1 MFHRFIIICSIAAA
15 LGACATQSTSQT
27 AAQPVAKTIA
37 VTAQLSTLSSLLEKA
52 GLQATLNGEGPFT
65 VFAPSNDAFKA
76 VPQKT
81 LDELAANP
89 AQLKEVLTYHVLVA
103 KLMADEVKTGNAK
116 TVQGGNVAV
125 AKAGSFVTVEDAMVQ
140 TADIKATNGVVHVID
155 RVLMPP
161 KR

>member
-1 MFHRFIIICSIAAA
+1 MFRRFIIICSFAAA
-15 LGACATQSTSQT
+15 LGACATQSTPQI
-27 AAQPVAKTIA
+27 APQPVAKTIA
-37 VTAQLSTLSSLLEKA
+37 STAQLSSLNSLLEKA
-52 GLQATLNGEGPFT
+52 GLQAALNSEGPFT

-89 AQLKEVLTYHVLVA
+89 AQLKEVLTYHVLAA

-116 TVQGGNVAV
+116 TVQGGNIAI